1 MSTGRVRSESLLS
14 RWGTRWRLTAVVVAA
29 VMFALLSLVTF
40 ILVRR
45 TILEEERYHALDST
59 RAAARQ
65 LDSWLQK
72 KGEVLSQVGLIAEE
86 LDGNDEALAKELR
99 TLVRGDVDLLDVFFW
114 RPGQKLVTGSG
125 WLPAESARPAD
136 QPWYTAARTRGGRGV
151 TEPYQDPRTGR
162 SIISVSRT
170 VFRSSGGLYGVAV
183 LNLKLTAAARHIMLS
198 HFSESRVL
206 VLDRSGHI
214 VMDTRHGA
222 TAVVDA
228 AGQPKLSQTI
238 SNQLRQVLIGPAEE
252 GFFRDTPPGDVSG
265 RKDLVAFTR
274 LPSTGWTVAAY
285 LTPVLLS
292 RQFGLFVRG
301 WLFMS
306 VGTVLALLLITMVFI
321 DRLLLPIERLFRL
334 TRESRFMNTEVAA
347 NEDLLVLT
355 RSVNRLMA
363 YIEAFPG
370 VLNLM
375 LGLKDGYT
383 SYHTRAVALY
393 AVEIGKELGL
403 TERQLGELEC
413 AALLHDIG
421 KAGVPDGILK
431 KPAGLTDDEWAAIRL
446 HPVIGAEVASE
457 AGFAPVITH
466 AIRQHHERLDG
477 TGYPDR
483 LSGNDIQFYARIIAV
498 ADSYHAMTSNRP
510 YRPAKGSDVA
520 LDELL
525 HLADVK
531 YDQRVVEAFAAVLSR
546 LPNGHAEQLDTGIS
560 ELSPA

>member
-1 MSTGRVRSESLLS
+1 
-14 RWGTRWRLTAVVVAA
+14 
-29 VMFALLSLVTF
+29 
-40 ILVRR
+40 
-45 TILEEERYHALDST
+45 
-59 RAAARQ
+59 
-65 LDSWLQK
+65 
-72 KGEVLSQVGLIAEE
+72 
-86 LDGNDEALAKELR
+86 
-99 TLVRGDVDLLDVFFW
+99 
-114 RPGQKLVTGSG
+114 
-125 WLPAESARPAD
+125 
-136 QPWYTAARTRGGRGV
+136 
-151 TEPYQDPRTGR
+151 
-162 SIISVSRT
+162 
-170 VFRSSGGLYGVAV
+170 
-183 LNLKLTAAARHIMLS
+183 
-198 HFSESRVL
+198 
-206 VLDRSGHI
+206 
-214 VMDTRHGA
+214 
-222 TAVVDA
+222 
-228 AGQPKLSQTI
+228 
-238 SNQLRQVLIGPAEE
+238 
-252 GFFRDTPPGDVSG
+252 
-265 RKDLVAFTR
+265 
-274 LPSTGWTVAAY
+274 
-285 LTPVLLS
+285 
-292 RQFGLFVRG
+292 
-301 WLFMS
+301 
-306 VGTVLALLLITMVFI
+306 
-321 DRLLLPIERLFRL
+321 
-334 TRESRFMNTEVAA
+334 MNTEVAA

-457 AGFAPVITH
+457 AGFAPAITH

-510 YRPAKGSDVA
+510 YRPAKGSDAA